1 MRSPLLLQC
10 RFALSRAWRSDRIGT
25 LTYCVLI
32 AMGVVCGSAAVAEYR
47 TARRIEIIY
56 AGLDIAPSR
65 MPATLSKSADG
76 QITLGAFQSQ
86 ALPDALNS
94 AAVTFSLP
102 VNEMIFRLDD
112 NAAQPY
118 LRYSA
123 TVKVFGGYQV
133 MRKFVAAVRASNP
146 ETSLDA
152 ISCTR
157 SDIRSV
163 HLNCELI
170 LSAFYR
176 RDPHA

>member
-1 MRSPLLLQC
+1 MFSPLLLHC
-10 RFALSRAWRSDRIGT
+10 RFAVSRAWRNDRIGT
-25 LTYCVLI
+25 MTYCMLI
-32 AMGVVCGSAAVAEYR
+32 AMALACVCAAVAEYR
-47 TARRIEIIY
+47 TARRIVVAY
-56 AGLDIAPSR
+56 AGLGITPSR
-65 MPATLSKSADG
+65 IPDKLSGNAG
-76 QITLGAFQSQ
+76 VQITLDAFQSH

-102 VNEMIFRLDD
+102 INEMIFRLDD
-112 NAAQPY
+112 NPVRPY

-123 TVKVFGGYQV
+123 TVKVFGGYQAV
-133 MRKFVAAVRASNP
+133 RKYVAAVRTSLP

-163 HLNCELI
+163 HLNCELT